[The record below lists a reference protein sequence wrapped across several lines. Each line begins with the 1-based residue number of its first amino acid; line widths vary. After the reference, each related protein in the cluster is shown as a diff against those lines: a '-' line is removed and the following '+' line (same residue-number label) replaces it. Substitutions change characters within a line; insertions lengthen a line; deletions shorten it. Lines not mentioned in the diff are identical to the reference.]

1 MMAAGRVRRGLLAFI
16 AAGLLLVACSG
27 PDRNS
32 DSGTVTGIVVDVVG
46 ELNDVESFTVLAE
59 GEQHTFT
66 LLPGADY
73 AFPPGHLRDH
83 LRSGD
88 PVRVDWEDRDGA
100 RVAVTLDDA

>member
-1 MMAAGRVRRGLLAFI
+1 MLLTCI
-16 AAGLLLVACSG
+16 AVGLLLAACSV
-27 PDRNS
+27 S
-32 DSGTVTGIVVDVVG
+32 DLDSDTGTVTGIVVDVVG
-46 ELNDVESFTVLAE
+46 ELNDVESFTVLAD
-59 GEQHTFT
+59 GEQHTFA

-100 RVAVTLDDA
+100 RVAVTLDDG